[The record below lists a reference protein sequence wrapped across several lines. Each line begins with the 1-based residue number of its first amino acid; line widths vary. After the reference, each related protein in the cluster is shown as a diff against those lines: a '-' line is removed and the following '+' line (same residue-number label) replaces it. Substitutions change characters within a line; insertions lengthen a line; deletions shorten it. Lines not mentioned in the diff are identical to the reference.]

1 MVSSFFP
8 LFLQGKLCRAGAGA
22 VHGGQTGF
30 QQPAG
35 SPPRGLLVDMEEVAG
50 SGYGDTSLFFSFTL
64 PALKCVVHA
73 FRRGSHFCGW
83 GLCLFS
89 CTFFFVVVWL
99 LRLPT
104 PLPLITYAFLS
115 LSTHD
120 ICTRVSFVSR
130 RGTAFFPPLFK
141 RSRSSAPLNRAHRW
155 HVRACI
161 ICKSGASSADRICA
175 R

>member
-1 MVSSFFP
+1 MLTDPCGKHFSPLFF
-8 LFLQGKLCRAGAGA
+8 FLQGKLCRARA

-64 PALKCVVHA
+64 SALKCVVHA
-73 FRRGSHFCGW
+73 FRRGSHFFGGW

-89 CTFFFVVVWL
+89 CTFFVVVWL

-120 ICTRVSFVSR
+120 ILAFHSFLAEDQLLFPFQMEPFVS
-130 RGTAFFPPLFK
+130 A
-141 RSRSSAPLNRAHRW
+141 SEQRSS
-155 HVRACI
+155 VACP
-161 ICKSGASSADRICA
+161 CLHHLQEWCLLSR
-175 R
+175 